1 MSATCKCLVFFFISG
16 NFSFS
21 FVVGYGIV
29 CQCFEIKNYYNIY
42 INMMLQVKFDFRLNF
57 LTYGDFQFSLSS
69 GPNSTKLKKIEN
81 QPTLKKINLKLNIS
95 TPESIV

>member
-1 MSATCKCLVFFFISG
+1 MYMLWFIFFISG

-29 CQCFEIKNYYNIY
+29 CQCFEMKNYYNIY

-57 LTYGDFQFSLSS
+57 LTYGDSQFSLSP

-81 QPTLKKINLKLNIS
+81 EPTLKKINLKSNIS
-95 TPESIV
+95 TPDSTV

>member
-1 MSATCKCLVFFFISG
+1 MYMLWFIFLISG

-42 INMMLQVKFDFRLNF
+42 INMILQVKFDFRLNF
-57 LTYGDFQFSLSS
+57 LTYGDSQFSLSP
-69 GPNSTKLKKIEN
+69 GPNSTKLKE
-81 QPTLKKINLKLNIS
+81 LRINLR
-95 TPESIV
+95 

>member
-1 MSATCKCLVFFFISG
+1 MLHVYVVVYFFISG

-57 LTYGDFQFSLSS
+57 LTYGDSQFSLSP
-69 GPNSTKLKKIEN
+69 GPNSTKLKKLRIN
-81 QPTLKKINLKLNIS
+81 LRIKKINLKSNIS
-95 TPESIV
+95 TPDSIV

>member
-1 MSATCKCLVFFFISG
+1 MLHEYVVVYFFISG
-16 NFSFS
+16 NFS

-57 LTYGDFQFSLSS
+57 LTYGDSQFSLSP
-69 GPNSTKLKKIEN
+69 GPNSTKQKN
-81 QPTLKKINLKLNIS
+81 
-95 TPESIV
+95 